1 MDYKELNDYELI
13 YQVRE
18 KNELAYGL
26 LIEKYSH
33 LVDMLAKKY
42 LKENKYVG
50 LEYDDLFQEGMVGV
64 MKALQD
70 YNPDDT
76 LFYTYASLCAKREM
90 DRIIKTNSRMKQMAL
105 NEAVSFSKKLKCDSD
120 LLLED
125 MVASNYNL
133 EEDYENKELLN
144 KILDAKNDF
153 SFLDSQIIEL
163 KLNGFTTDEIA
174 NLMDLKYRTVNYRL
188 KMIRKRLVK
197 YSN

>member
-18 KNELAYGL
+18 KNEEAYGL

-42 LKENKYVG
+42 LKENKFIG

-64 MKALQD
+64 MKALDD

-90 DRIIKTNSRMKQMAL
+90 DRIIKTNSRRKHTLL
-105 NEAVSFSKKLKCDSD
+105 NESISFNKKLKCDTD
-120 LLLED
+120 LILED
-125 MVASNYNL
+125 TLASNYNL
-133 EEDYENKELLN
+133 EKDFENMDLFN
-144 KILDAKNDF
+144 KIMDAKYDF
-153 SFLDSQIIEL
+153 PFIDSQIIEL
-163 KLNGFTTDEIA
+163 KMNGFSTDEIA
-174 NLMDLKYRTVNYRL
+174 NLINLTYRTVNYRL
-188 KMIRKRLVK
+188 KRIRKKLVK
-197 YSN
+197 FAN

>member
-42 LKENKYVG
+42 LKENRYVG

>member
-1 MDYKELNDYELI
+1 
-13 YQVRE
+13 
-18 KNELAYGL
+18 
-26 LIEKYSH
+26 
-33 LVDMLAKKY
+33 
-42 LKENKYVG
+42 
-50 LEYDDLFQEGMVGV
+50 
-64 MKALQD
+64 
-70 YNPDDT
+70 
-76 LFYTYASLCAKREM
+76 
-90 DRIIKTNSRMKQMAL
+90 MKQMAL